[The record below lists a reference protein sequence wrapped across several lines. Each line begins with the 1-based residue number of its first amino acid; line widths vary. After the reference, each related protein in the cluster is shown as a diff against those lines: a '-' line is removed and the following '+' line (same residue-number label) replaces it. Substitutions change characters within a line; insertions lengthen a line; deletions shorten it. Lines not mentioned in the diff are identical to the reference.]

1 MKKYACPH
9 CGEETISHLQKAFAG
24 TQKSKGVICP
34 KCGMHCTNGMKSAIL
49 HTVTDLIML
58 IIVIIF
64 YFVMP
69 SGRNFFYMAAAI
81 IITYIVNRICD
92 AFLFPLAPSLRLDL

>member
-9 CGEETISHLQKAFAG
+9 CGEKTITPLQKAFAG

-34 KCGMHCTNGMKSAIL
+34 NCGQRCTNGMKSSIL

-69 SGRNFFYMAAAI
+69 SGTNFFYMEATI

-92 AFLFPLAPSLRLDL
+92 SYLFPLAPRLRLD